1 MKMEEKNKMIC
12 AYCEKRILY
21 WQKRH
26 SVYKDGF
33 ELPGPRFHIECYEK
47 YKKEEEEKNK
57 DRK

>member
-1 MKMEEKNKMIC
+1 MIC

-21 WQKRH
+21 WQKRY

-47 YKKEEEEKNK
+47 YKKEDEEKNK